1 VPGVDDHADY
11 FFAFVVPSVSVNAD
25 FPKYRAGVVPNTV
38 RKAAIKALG
47 VL

>member
-1 VPGVDDHADY
+1 MLGYARR
-11 FFAFVVPSVSVNAD
+11 FFSEA
-25 FPKYRAGVVPNTV
+25 PKYIVGVTPSAF